1 MLTLAI
7 QAGGASSRMG
17 QDKAL
22 LPFLGQPLI
31 QRVVDRLTGLADE
44 TLVTTN
50 HPEDYHFL
58 GLPLFA
64 DPIPKRGALGG
75 LYTALSAA
83 THPLVAVVACDMPF
97 VNPRL
102 LSAQIE
108 LLTSTSADLVIPGSP
123 EGLEPFHAV
132 YRRETCLPQV
142 LKALETGHWRV
153 DAWLSQVR
161 MHTLSLEEIQ
171 RYDPRRL
178 SFWNINTPAEFQL
191 AQQRAIDF
199 ADKL

>member
-7 QAGGASSRMG
+7 QAGGSSSRMG
-17 QDKAL
+17 RDKAL

-31 QRVVDRLTGLADE
+31 QRVAARLAGLADE

-64 DPIPKRGALGG
+64 DPIPERGALGG

-83 THPLVAVVACDMPF
+83 THPLVVVVACDMPF

-102 LSAQIE
+102 LSAQVE
-108 LLTSTSADLVIPGSP
+108 LLTSTSADLIIPHSP

-132 YRRETCLPQV
+132 YRREVCLPRV
-142 LKALETGHWRV
+142 LEALEAGQWRV
-153 DAWLSQVR
+153 DAWFRQVR
-161 MHTLSLEEIQ
+161 TRTLSPEEIQ
-171 RYDPRRL
+171 PYDPHRL
-178 SFWNINTPAEFQL
+178 CFLNINTPEELQL
-191 AQQRAIDF
+191 AQQRAIEL
-199 ADKL
+199 AD

>member
-7 QAGGASSRMG
+7 QAGGASRRMG

-22 LPFLGQPLI
+22 LPFMGQPLI

-50 HPEDYHFL
+50 HPENYHFL

-64 DPIPKRGALGG
+64 DPIPERGALGG
-75 LYTALSAA
+75 LYTALGAA

-102 LSAQIE
+102 LSAQVE
-108 LLTSTSADLVIPGSP
+108 LLTSTSADLVIPGAP

-132 YRRETCLPQV
+132 YRRATCLPHV
-142 LKALETGHWRV
+142 LKALESGYWRV
-153 DAWLSQVR
+153 DAWFSQVR
-161 MHTLSLEEIQ
+161 THTLSLAEIQ
-171 RYDPRRL
+171 RYDPNRL
-178 SFWNINTPAEFQL
+178 SFWNINTPAELQL
-191 AQQRAIDF
+191 AQQRAIDL
-199 ADKL
+199 AE